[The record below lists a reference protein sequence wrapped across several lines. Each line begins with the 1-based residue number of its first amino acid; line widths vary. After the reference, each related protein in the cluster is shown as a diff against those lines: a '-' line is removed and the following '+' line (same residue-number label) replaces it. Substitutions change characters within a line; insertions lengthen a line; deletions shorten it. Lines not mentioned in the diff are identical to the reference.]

1 MAPSRG
7 TTARNVRIEDALW
20 AAAKA
25 RASERGETVTDVVR
39 RALREY
45 VEEER

>member
-1 MAPSRG
+1 MTAPL
-7 TTARNVRIEDALW
+7 TLTDFLLALI

-25 RASERGETVTDVVR
+25 KAAERGETLSDVVR